1 MPVPTPTFRFGGR
14 SNSEHAE
21 KQASHRRALTGDLI
35 KATMGTIL
43 AYITFAGAM
52 GGAVYL
58 LANDR
63 FTVWLPS

>member
-1 MPVPTPTFRFGGR
+1 MH
-14 SNSEHAE
+14 S
-21 KQASHRRALTGDLI
+21 QDLI
-35 KATMGTIL
+35 KAMMGTIL